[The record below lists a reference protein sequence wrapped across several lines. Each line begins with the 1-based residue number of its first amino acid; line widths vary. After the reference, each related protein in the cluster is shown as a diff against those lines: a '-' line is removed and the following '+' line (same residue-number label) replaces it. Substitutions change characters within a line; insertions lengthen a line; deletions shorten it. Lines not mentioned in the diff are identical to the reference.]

1 MALLI
6 HNAISG
12 FTQSQATWHGTIDLA
27 EKLRETHC
35 DGVRSRVHY
44 FRWCEDW
51 DAVAAY
57 HLSLAEQYRQKP
69 TIGIYAYSWGAGWGA
84 MQLAKQLRR
93 RGLPVRVM
101 VLSDPIYRH
110 PIALW
115 RSLRNAWLPI
125 VGEPLIR
132 VPDNVKEVFTFHHLQ
147 NRPSGHKLIS
157 ASRTNGALIHPP
169 QLLHYDH
176 QYMDDA
182 PEFHRAALDQAAR
195 ICAVAQSTTLEAIRR
210 GQNP

>member
-1 MALLI
+1 MSLLI

-12 FTQSQATWHGTIDLA
+12 FRQSPAAWNGVLELA

-44 FRWCEDW
+44 FTWRENW
-51 DAVAAY
+51 AAIANY
-57 HLSLAEQYRQKP
+57 HLALAEKYRTEA

-84 MQLAKQLRR
+84 MQLASQLRR
-93 RGLPVRVM
+93 RGLRVRVM
-101 VLSDPIYRH
+101 VLSDPVYRH
-110 PIALW
+110 PFFLW
-115 RSLRNAWLPI
+115 RSLCNWTWPLG
-125 VGEPLIR
+125 GEPLIR
-132 VPDNVKEVFTFHHLQ
+132 VPDNVKEVYWFQQTQ

-169 QLLHYDH
+169 VLLRRDH

-182 PEFHRAALDQAAR
+182 PEFHRLALDQAAR
-195 ICAVAQSTTLEAIRR
+195 ICRDTQSLIPTGKEA
-210 GQNP
+210 NA